1 MLADYREEWEGLL
14 QVGGR
19 DMRAG
24 AATRPYSFWQR
35 ALRQFSPL
43 LQSLLVAH
51 NGVASWVVMQKPPG
65 PQLWPSLQPTQS
77 AAVVHTVRQ
86 TLLTQVS
93 LPPQS
98 LLTLHSSFGLWSAW
112 QARAR
117 TLPCLMGEPQVSAAL
132 SHLLLPVQFCTHWLL
147 THSSP
152 LLQSLARVQ
161 LTPVLAAQTPPLH
174 TWPLPQ
180 SVVFAHLLTHWPLR
194 QARPSP
200 QWLLNWQVFPPPQS
214 PAQVP
219 HLALRQIPPGQALA
233 TEQPF
238 GLGGL
243 PGTQVPRRSQT
254 KAPRALQSLSAA
266 HFLLAAQSPFLQ

>member
-86 TLLTQVS
+86 T
-93 LPPQS
+93 
-98 LLTLHSSFGLWSAW
+98 
-112 QARAR
+112 
-117 TLPCLMGEPQVSAAL
+117 
-132 SHLLLPVQFCTHWLL
+132 
-147 THSSP
+147 
-152 LLQSLARVQ
+152 QSLARVQ